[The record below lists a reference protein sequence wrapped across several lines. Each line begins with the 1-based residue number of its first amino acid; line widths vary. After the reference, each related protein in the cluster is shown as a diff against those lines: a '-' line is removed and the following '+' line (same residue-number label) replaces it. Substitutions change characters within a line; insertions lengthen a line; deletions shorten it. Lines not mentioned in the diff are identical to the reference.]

1 VKFLWG
7 DGSGT
12 VREIQVPIQKRNV
25 VSMRKRDVHSRLRQ
39 LRSDWRDISIDRRAA
54 PFVSTCL
61 KTRLELI
68 KIHRN
73 QSPADFSDTSTRG
86 SIRKRRRGVCGYG
99 GCIVSLEIKA
109 RRFDNLRY
117 RAKRMGAAGG
127 GRQGGWRA
135 RFAEEIKYYFPIKR
149 YYLPLDGTRRIT

>member
-1 VKFLWG
+1 VKFLRD
-7 DGSGT
+7 DGAPFARYKSRYKSAT
-12 VREIQVPIQKRNV
+12 LF
-25 VSMRKRDVHSRLRQ
+25 VHEKTRRSLATETAPFRLARYQHRSSRC
-39 LRSDWRDISIDRRAA
+39 S
-54 PFVSTCL
+54 FVSTCL

-127 GRQGGWRA
+127 GRRGGWRA

-149 YYLPLDGTRRIT
+149 YYLPLDGARRIT